1 MRTMTRISPGGLS
14 VTGTASKTPDL
25 PGPPVSFAAATQA
38 LGAVEAAVR
47 RAGAPDGAE
56 IAGDAAGPGEALD
69 ALRLL
74 RDVCRRLAVWEPA
87 LIEAARGAGASWAD
101 IAHPLGV
108 SSRQA
113 AERRYLRLCTG
124 HLGTTGEQ
132 RIQAVRDRR
141 AADRAVSTW
150 ARGNAADLRILAG
163 EITSLH
169 DLPEAARG
177 TVAEL
182 GVALDGKDPVRL
194 VGPLATVR
202 PYLERRRDLAE
213 RVDRIVRQAES
224 LRSRRNPRAVS
235 GRPGASGPERPTA
248 GPGR

>member
-1 MRTMTRISPGGLS
+1 NG
-14 VTGTASKTPDL
+14 
-25 PGPPVSFAAATQA
+25 
-38 LGAVEAAVR
+38 
-47 RAGAPDGAE
+47 
-56 IAGDAAGPGEALD
+56 
-69 ALRLL
+69 
-74 RDVCRRLAVWEPA
+74 
-87 LIEAARGAGASWAD
+87 
-101 IAHPLGV
+101 
-108 SSRQA
+108 
-113 AERRYLRLCTG
+113 
-124 HLGTTGEQ
+124 
-132 RIQAVRDRR
+132 
-141 AADRAVSTW
+141 
-150 ARGNAADLRILAG
+150 ADLRILAG

-224 LRSRRNPRAVS
+224 LRSNRNPRAVS